1 MPQQTHWEDHRRP
14 FETGNVDQNTPVVLV
29 LLQPWIRC
37 SLHLLY
43 YVYMGERTEPRSNY
57 KMLTNVE
64 AQARLW
70 RLVGNVQSLF
80 PLVETSAKC
89 QGLQARWHCHSFKAL
104 VEHHTKDQVLQIA
117 RLGHSMGP
125 RGRQLT
131 QMFNSQCFPCFA
143 WPMFVPI
150 LSGSIPK
157 FFKSS
162 SSSVRKTVFCWKKDN
177 MPRFHVHHVHHS
189 GFPPDSP
196 APSTT
201 MDVSVLEGKRLA
213 RSPRGLQRAGATSM
227 VWHGLTMGWAYNL
240 SHSGGSIN
248 WRYPNSWMVYNG
260 KSPTKMDDLGV
271 CTPILG
277 NPHLCAHWY
286 PAFLNPPSKSTSSQP
301 LKIPDRSSHCLRA
314 GWLPQLGWFW
324 M

>member
-162 SSSVRKTVFCWKKDN
+162 SSSVRKLFFAGKKITC
-177 MPRFHVHHVHHS
+177 
-189 GFPPDSP
+189 PDSMFIMFIIP
-196 APSTT
+196 VFPQIPPRHPQRW
-201 MDVSVLEGKRLA
+201 M
-213 RSPRGLQRAGATSM
+213 SPFWRANALRAAQEVFKGQGLHLWFDM
-227 VWHGLTMGWAYNL
+227 VWPWDGHIIWAIR
-240 SHSGGSIN
+240 GG
-248 WRYPNSWMVYNG
+248 P
-260 KSPTKMDDLGV
+260 
-271 CTPILG
+271 
-277 NPHLCAHWY
+277 
-286 PAFLNPPSKSTSSQP
+286 
-301 LKIPDRSSHCLRA
+301 
-314 GWLPQLGWFW
+314 
-324 M
+324 